1 LRFLIDESLPS
12 DLAAD
17 LVTAGHEVLEV
28 ADSEHRG
35 EGDSVIWRVAIAE
48 DRILVAR
55 DLDFPLPKALGR
67 PPGLVVV
74 RPRWNARAGQ
84 IRRLFSEF
92 LARVDLASLERAVT
106 TVEPGR
112 FRQRR
117 YDDLPW

>member
-74 RPRWNARAGQ
+74 RPRWAVHDPRRAAG
-84 IRRLFSEF
+84 S
-92 LARVDLASLERAVT
+92 RVPT
-106 TVEPGR
+106 GR
-112 FRQRR
+112 GRG
-117 YDDLPW
+117 

>member
-1 LRFLIDESLPS
+1 MRFLIDENLPS

-17 LVTAGHEVLEV
+17 LVTAGHGVLEV

-35 EGDSVIWRVAIAE
+35 EDDKVLWSVAIAE
-48 DRILVAR
+48 RRILVAR

-74 RPRWNARAGQ
+74 RPRWSARGEQ
-84 IRRLFSEF
+84 IRHMFAEF
-92 LARVDLASLERAVT
+92 LRRVDMASLEGAVT